1 MNYIAFW
8 EYCPEDFDK
17 VIEKYKQVMAEREKG
32 TEKFPKIL
40 FPPHGMGG
48 EHKGF
53 TLYENPTP
61 EQLTNVVLHYMPEM
75 KFKFVPI
82 FESDKVIELYQI
94 NEEIA

>member
-1 MNYIAFW
+1 LNYIAFW

-32 TEKFPKIL
+32 TEKFPKRL
-40 FPPHGMGG
+40 FPAHGMGG
-48 EHKGF
+48 EPKGF

-82 FESDKVIELYQI
+82 FESDKVIELYQKMKK
-94 NEEIA
+94 

>member
-17 VIEKYKQVMAEREKG
+17 VIEKYKQRMKMP
-32 TEKFPKIL
+32 EKFPKIL

-53 TLYENPTP
+53 TLYENVTP
-61 EQLTNVVLHYMPEM
+61 EQLINIVLHYRPEM
-75 KFKFVPI
+75 KLKFVPI
-82 FESDKVIELYQI
+82 LETAKVIELYQKMKK
-94 NEEIA
+94 

>member
-17 VIEKYKQVMAEREKG
+17 VIEKYKQVEREKG
-32 TEKFPKIL
+32 TEKFPKRL

-53 TLYENPTP
+53 SLFENVTP
-61 EQLTNVVLHYMPEM
+61 EQLMNMVLHYAPEM
-75 KFKFVPI
+75 KLKFVPI
-82 FESDKVIELYQI
+82 LETAKVIELYQKMKK
-94 NEEIA
+94 